1 MQFILI
7 TSMIIKLTAVRVSI
21 FIHFYYRTVEKK
33 MHNDL
38 FASKNLINAS
48 DERQAFIHDSS

>member
-33 MHNDL
+33 
-38 FASKNLINAS
+38 NAQ
-48 DERQAFIHDSS
+48 RFIRFEEFD